1 LYANEIG
8 IGVGRVHV
16 CENYLDSFGNCMMC
30 QYERLVF
37 DVDVHDESDLFVYDS
52 DNCGVPGCCD

>member
-1 LYANEIG
+1 MCLYASEIG

-37 DVDVHDESDLFVYDS
+37 DVSNLMSQY
-52 DNCGVPGCCD
+52 PY